1 MIILGQNI
9 YNSLSHD
16 PRLFMSRF
24 SPSLPVFRLSLL
36 YLPVLLLIISLCGC
50 AAQSNSSTNRYYL
63 VNNNKKR
70 ESSLGFSIKPP
81 SGSGWLEKLS
91 NDSLYYLKQTRTQ
104 EYSMYTKATE
114 VHLADAYLEAGRF
127 MQFVKKSKELSI
139 DSGDYRNISTTY
151 SSDTELSPLCV
162 RYYQRYEDHGN
173 KTLKPDEFIKI
184 RKNGLMCMHPETLS
198 DGVDMFYVESYL
210 QSKASGHPSYREEG
224 ESFLS
229 SLKFHP
235 AANKRG

>member
-1 MIILGQNI
+1 
-9 YNSLSHD
+9 
-16 PRLFMSRF
+16 MSRF
-24 SPSLPVFRLSLL
+24 VPGLTVIRSSLL
-36 YLPVLLLIISLCGC
+36 YLPVILFIISLCGC
-50 AAQSNSSTNRYYL
+50 AAQINSSANRYYL

-81 SGSGWLEKLS
+81 SGSGWLEKLN

-104 EYSMYTKATE
+104 EHSMYTKATE
-114 VHLADAYLEAGRF
+114 IHLADTYLEAGKF
-127 MQFVKKSKELSI
+127 MQFVKKAKELSI
-139 DSGDYRNISTTY
+139 DSGDYRNISMTY

-184 RKNGLMCMHPETLS
+184 RKNGLMCMHPDTLS

-210 QSKASGHPSYREEG
+210 QSKASVHPSYREEG

-229 SLKFHP
+229 SLKFYS
-235 AANKRG
+235 AVKRG